1 MKKMYVAVVIVLS
14 LIICILIAII
24 IGLSVSK
31 SKISDNLKNTEQ
43 MANDELNETI
53 SATNVEEQVRP
64 TANIFMRQYYKSCGH
79 TITEK
84 YGVPE
89 EIVNMNKAEVKRY
102 YYDWNLEKF
111 SDKELVITKDNP
123 GLCEEHFVVKDVEGV
138 VIVYNYDNEK
148 NEKLYLTTQIS
159 TKYLPKE
166 DMAKLQQ
173 GINIIGKDNLYE
185 LLQDYE

>member
-1 MKKMYVAVVIVLS
+1 MRKMYVTIVIVLS
-14 LIICILIAII
+14 LIICMLVAII
-24 IGLSVSK
+24 IGLSVSRN
-31 SKISDNLKNTEQ
+31 KISDGYKY
-43 MANDELNETI
+43 ANQVENNELNETI
-53 SATNVEEQVRP
+53 SATNVEEQVKP
-64 TANIFMRQYYKSCGH
+64 TANIFMKQYYKSCGH

-89 EIVNMNKAEVKRY
+89 EIVNMNKEEVKKY

-111 SDKELVITKDNP
+111 SDKELVITRDNP
-123 GLCEEHFVVKDVEGV
+123 GLCEEHFVIRDVEGS

-148 NEKLYLTTQIS
+148 NEKIYLTTQIS

-166 DMAKLQQ
+166 DIAKLQQ

>member
-1 MKKMYVAVVIVLS
+1 MKKIYVTIVIVLS
-14 LIICILIAII
+14 LIICMLVAII

-31 SKISDNLKNTEQ
+31 NKMSENLKYVDQ
-43 MANDELNETI
+43 IANNELNETI

-64 TANIFMRQYYKSCGH
+64 TANIFMKQYFKSCGH

-89 EIVNMNKAEVKRY
+89 EIVNMNKAEVKKY

-111 SDKELVITKDNP
+111 SDKELVITRDNP
-123 GLCEEHFVVKDVEGV
+123 GLCEEHFVVRDVDGLV
-138 VIVYNYDNEK
+138 VVYNYDSEK

-173 GINIIGKDNLYE
+173 GINIIGKNNLYE